1 MTIEHGAGEFKQR
14 GPVHM
19 IVHELFVDTITLFQ
33 TSIKAYLPLK
43 MPRTMTTLLSS
54 PKYQLLLRQV
64 RRSSRSSINI
74 GTLTHLYLE

>member
-1 MTIEHGAGEFKQR
+1 
-14 GPVHM
+14 M